1 MNTNK
6 IYFIQTLTGTGKRC
20 AYVVSSPS
28 VAEAVVEIQDNWC
41 GDGEEVIH
49 FEKVDRMYD
58 TDESMNGKTY
68 IKIHN

>member
-6 IYFIQTLTGTGKRC
+6 IYFIQTMTETGKRH

-28 VAEAVVEIQDNWC
+28 LVEAIVEVKDGWC
-41 GDGEEVIH
+41 DDDEDIIH